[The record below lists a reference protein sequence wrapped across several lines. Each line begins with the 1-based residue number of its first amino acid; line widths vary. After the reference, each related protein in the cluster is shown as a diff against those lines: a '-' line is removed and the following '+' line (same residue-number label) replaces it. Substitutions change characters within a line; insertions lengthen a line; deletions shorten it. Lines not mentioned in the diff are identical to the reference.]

1 MTSDDAPTEPG
12 TDDLI
17 RYEWTETGRPST
29 AVIEAIAAVTDSEPV
44 AMPSIYD
51 FIDLEALDAIIA
63 NQSTGRTDTITV
75 AFQYDDVHVT
85 IGSDGSI
92 EIRPPRADQ
101 E

>member
-17 RYEWTETGRPST
+17 RYEWTEPGRPST

-51 FIDLEALDAIIA
+51 FIDLEALDTIIA
-63 NQSTGRTDTITV
+63 NQSTGRTDTISV
-75 AFQYDDVHVT
+75 SFQYDDIDVT
-85 IGSDGSI
+85 VDSDGSI
-92 EIRPPRADQ
+92 EIRPPRAD
-101 E
+101 